1 MWHDNDVPS
10 LNVDS
15 VLDVT
20 MENID
25 VLLNSHELFVEDD
38 QTSDARIWS
47 DIDTNNTPQSM
58 TDQVARGYQAVMS
71 LWPPVTKTWE
81 QISLYPEICVRATSQ
96 CPGASL
102 L

>member
-1 MWHDNDVPS
+1 MWTDNDVPI
-10 LNVDS
+10 LNVDN
-15 VLDVT
+15 VLHEE
-20 MENID
+20 MENKD

-47 DIDTNNTPQSM
+47 DIDTNNTSQSM
-58 TDQVARGYQAVMS
+58 TDKVARGYQAATS

-81 QISLYPEICVRATSQ
+81 QIRLYPGICVRATSQ